1 MLQDNRLNASN
12 RTNLAGA
19 EYSSPA
25 ELLDSFVHFL
35 RQQYLIVLVTSLL
48 TISLGVIYLIAARP
62 SYTAVATMLIDTRK
76 TQFLQQQPSYGDAQV
91 DSASIES
98 QIRLLQSDDVALAV
112 IKNLQLA
119 DDPEF
124 IGKNSGANAYDRMR
138 TALTALKS
146 RLEVRRDA
154 ISYIIE
160 VRFRSHD
167 AKKAAS
173 IANALVDAYI
183 VDQLDAKY
191 QSTLRASNW
200 LEGRIR
206 DLRDKASAA
215 EQAVV
220 NYQRDHNI
228 VVVDNSLTNHSVVD
242 PAGKTAS
249 EQRVSELNSQLLI
262 ARENL
267 AEARAKLDRI
277 QSVLTSESAGAVDTT
292 VADALNNDV
301 ISKLRTQYL
310 DLSSKEHDWAARYG
324 ENHLAVV
331 NLRNQ
336 MAEINAAIVDQV
348 KQIAGT
354 YKSNFEIAKQ
364 HAEDAQKAYD
374 ESVAQA
380 EQNNQSKVVLN
391 DLVSEAKTYRD
402 LYENFLQRYM
412 ESVQEQ
418 SFPITEARLIS
429 PALPP
434 LTKSSPKTL
443 LTLVICAAVGIILGL
458 AIGVLRDLWDRV
470 FRTTE
475 QAEKIL
481 HVPCVAL
488 VPGLKVSSPA
498 PLAAGRSELDADW
511 LPRGKMPSRPLTESI
526 GEPTPGNAGCSTGLA
541 GGNGATCA
549 AAVDSADLA
558 GGGAPSASEAADL
571 PKPAAGET
579 GAPFAAA
586 IDSLKL
592 VTSMVSSAT
601 KAAVKPQLT
610 ATAGGAAP
618 GAVGNSSEPSSIALS
633 VNEAAG
639 LPKLATGDTGAS
651 STADIDSP
659 NPASGLASSANDET
673 AFRPRPADPAEAVA
687 SAAIGNSAALPS
699 SIASSV
705 NDAATLPHRENVLI
719 GPTNSVDDPQNAS
732 HDNSPRILVHDENV
746 LWTTVDSPFSRYA
759 ESLRV
764 LKVAVDLSKIVRSN
778 NVIAFTSALPHEG
791 KSTLA
796 AGLALMIAQAGGSAV
811 LVDCD
816 LRNPSL
822 SQTLAPSAT
831 AGFIEVVS
839 DMAAI
844 DDVLWRSD
852 PKINLSFLPTVL
864 KSRVAHT
871 SEILAS
877 AATNKL
883 FEKLRKRYEYIIVDL
898 SPLAPVVDVR
908 TTSHFVDSYVC
919 VIEWGRTKIDVVRK
933 ALADAPAVYQ
943 NLIGTVLNKADIT
956 KLSRYDAHRSKY
968 YYNKHYSRYGYV
980 D

>member
-1 MLQDNRLNASN
+1 MLQDNRPIASN
-12 RTNLAGA
+12 RTNLGA
-19 EYSSPA
+19 AEFSSPA

-35 RQQYLIVLVTSLL
+35 RQQYLIILVTSLL
-48 TISLGVIYLIAARP
+48 TISLGGIYLIAARP

-76 TQFLQQQPSYGDAQV
+76 AQFLQQQPSYSDAQV
-91 DSASIES
+91 DSASIET
-98 QIRLLQSDDVALAV
+98 QLRVLQSDDVALAV
-112 IKNLQLA
+112 IKKLQLT

-124 IGKNSGANAYDRMR
+124 IGTASNSGSAYDRMR
-138 TALTALKS
+138 TALTSLKS

-154 ISYIIE
+154 LSYIIE
-160 VRFRSHD
+160 VRFHSHD
-167 AKKAAS
+167 AEKATR
-173 IANALVDAYI
+173 IANAIVDAYI

-200 LEGRIR
+200 LEDRIR

-220 NYQRDHNI
+220 DYQRDHNI
-228 VVVDNSLTNHSVVD
+228 VVVDNSLANHNVAD

-249 EQRVSELNSQLLI
+249 EQRVGELNSQLLV
-262 ARENL
+262 ARERV

-277 QSVLTSESAGAVDTT
+277 QAVLTSDSAGAIDTT
-292 VADALNNDV
+292 VADALSNDV
-301 ISKLRTQYL
+301 VSKLRSQYL

-324 ENHLAVV
+324 NDHLAVV

-354 YKSNFEIAKQ
+354 YKSNFEIEKQ
-364 HAEDAQKAYD
+364 HADEAQKAYD
-374 ESVAQA
+374 EAVAQA

-391 DLVSEAKTYRD
+391 DLVSKAKTYRD

-429 PALPP
+429 PALRP
-434 LTKSSPKTL
+434 LAKSSPKTL
-443 LTLVICAAVGIILGL
+443 LTLVICAAAGIILGL
-458 AIGVLRDLWDRV
+458 AIGVFRDLWDRV

-481 HVPCVAL
+481 QVPCIAL
-488 VPGLKVSSPA
+488 VPRLKVASPA
-498 PLAAGRSELDADW
+498 LSAAEQLEVDPEFALSGTMAGPPITASIDGWLPDDVGSAGRPAAG
-511 LPRGKMPSRPLTESI
+511 
-526 GEPTPGNAGCSTGLA
+526 
-541 GGNGATCA
+541 NGSACA
-549 AAVDSADLA
+549 NGAVDSPNLA
-558 GGGAPSASEAADL
+558 SSIAASPSEAADL
-571 PKPAAGET
+571 PTPAAGGGSAATDVAVEESNLARTAASANEVADLSKPVAGGNGTAAAVAVAPPNLASSIAASSNKAADPAKPAAGGNGT
-579 GAPFAAA
+579 AAAVAVAPPNLASSIAASSDAAARSDAASNGAA
-586 IDSLKL
+586 ID
-592 VTSMVSSAT
+592 
-601 KAAVKPQLT
+601 
-610 ATAGGAAP
+610 
-618 GAVGNSSEPSSIALS
+618 
-633 VNEAAG
+633 
-639 LPKLATGDTGAS
+639 
-651 STADIDSP
+651 
-659 NPASGLASSANDET
+659 
-673 AFRPRPADPAEAVA
+673 
-687 SAAIGNSAALPS
+687 
-699 SIASSV
+699 
-705 NDAATLPHRENVLI
+705 DAANLPQSEKDRASPPN
-719 GPTNSVDDPQNAS
+719 NADDHSSPAQD
-732 HDNSPRILVHDENV
+732 DNPRTLVHDENV
-746 LWTTVDSPFSRYA
+746 LWTTVDSPFSRYT

-764 LKVAVDLSKIVRSN
+764 LKVAVDLREIVRSN
-778 NVIAFTSALPHEG
+778 KVIAFTSSLPNEG

-796 AGLALMIAQAGGSAV
+796 AGLALMIAQAGGRAI

-839 DMAAI
+839 DKATI

-877 AATNKL
+877 AATRKL
-883 FEKLRKRYEYIIVDL
+883 FDELRKRYEYIIVDL

-908 TTSHFVDSYVC
+908 TTAHFVDSYVC

-933 ALADAPAVYQ
+933 ALADAPGVYQ
-943 NLIGTVLNKADIT
+943 NLIGTVLNKADIN
-956 KLSRYDAHRSKY
+956 KLSRYDAHRGDY
-968 YYNKHYSRYGYV
+968 YYNKHYARYGYV

>member
-1 MLQDNRLNASN
+1 MLQDNRPIASN
-12 RTNLAGA
+12 RTNLGA
-19 EYSSPA
+19 AEFSSPA

-35 RQQYLIVLVTSLL
+35 RQQYLIILVTSLL
-48 TISLGVIYLIAARP
+48 TISLGGIYLIAARP

-76 TQFLQQQPSYGDAQV
+76 AQFLQQQPSYSDAQV
-91 DSASIES
+91 DSASIET
-98 QIRLLQSDDVALAV
+98 QLRVLQSDDVALAV
-112 IKNLQLA
+112 IKKLQLT

-124 IGKNSGANAYDRMR
+124 IGTASNSGSAYDRMR

-154 ISYIIE
+154 LSYIIE
-160 VRFRSHD
+160 VRFHSHD
-167 AKKAAS
+167 AEKATR
-173 IANALVDAYI
+173 IANAIVDAYI

-200 LEGRIR
+200 LEDRIR

-220 NYQRDHNI
+220 DYQRDHNI
-228 VVVDNSLTNHSVVD
+228 VVVDNSLANHNVAD

-249 EQRVSELNSQLLI
+249 EQRVGELNSQLLV
-262 ARENL
+262 ARERV

-277 QSVLTSESAGAVDTT
+277 QAVLTSDSAGAIDTT
-292 VADALNNDV
+292 VADALSNDV
-301 ISKLRTQYL
+301 VSKLRSQYL

-324 ENHLAVV
+324 NDHLAVV

-354 YKSNFEIAKQ
+354 YKSNFEIEKQ
-364 HAEDAQKAYD
+364 HADEAQKAYD
-374 ESVAQA
+374 EAVAQA

-391 DLVSEAKTYRD
+391 DLVSKAKTYRD

-429 PALPP
+429 PALRP
-434 LTKSSPKTL
+434 LAKSSPKTL
-443 LTLVICAAVGIILGL
+443 LTLVICAAAGIILGL
-458 AIGVLRDLWDRV
+458 AIGVFRDLWDRV

-481 HVPCVAL
+481 QVPCIAL
-488 VPGLKVSSPA
+488 VPRLKVASPA
-498 PLAAGRSELDADW
+498 LSAAEQLEVDPEFALSGTMAGPPITASIDGWLPDDVGSAGRPAAG
-511 LPRGKMPSRPLTESI
+511 
-526 GEPTPGNAGCSTGLA
+526 
-541 GGNGATCA
+541 NGSACA
-549 AAVDSADLA
+549 NGAVDSPNLA
-558 GGGAPSASEAADL
+558 SSIAASPSEAADL
-571 PKPAAGET
+571 PTPAAGGGSAATDVAVEESNLART
-579 GAPFAAA
+579 AASANEVADLSKPVAGGNGTAAAVAVAPPNLASSIAASSDAAARSDAASNGAA
-586 IDSLKL
+586 ID
-592 VTSMVSSAT
+592 
-601 KAAVKPQLT
+601 
-610 ATAGGAAP
+610 
-618 GAVGNSSEPSSIALS
+618 
-633 VNEAAG
+633 
-639 LPKLATGDTGAS
+639 
-651 STADIDSP
+651 
-659 NPASGLASSANDET
+659 
-673 AFRPRPADPAEAVA
+673 
-687 SAAIGNSAALPS
+687 
-699 SIASSV
+699 
-705 NDAATLPHRENVLI
+705 DAANLPQSEKDRASPPN
-719 GPTNSVDDPQNAS
+719 NADDHSSPAQD
-732 HDNSPRILVHDENV
+732 DNPRTLVHDENV
-746 LWTTVDSPFSRYA
+746 LWTTVDSPFSRYT

-764 LKVAVDLSKIVRSN
+764 LKVAVDLREIVRSN
-778 NVIAFTSALPHEG
+778 KVIAFTSSLPNEG

-796 AGLALMIAQAGGSAV
+796 AGLALMIAQAGGRAI

-839 DMAAI
+839 DKATI

-877 AATNKL
+877 AATRKL
-883 FEKLRKRYEYIIVDL
+883 FDELRKRYEYIIVDL

-908 TTSHFVDSYVC
+908 TTAHFVDSYVC

-933 ALADAPAVYQ
+933 ALADAPGVYQ
-943 NLIGTVLNKADIT
+943 NLIGTVLNKADIN
-956 KLSRYDAHRSKY
+956 KLSRYDAHRGDY
-968 YYNKHYSRYGYV
+968 YYNKHYARYGYV

>member
-1 MLQDNRLNASN
+1 MLQDNRPNASN

-25 ELLDSFVHFL
+25 DLLDSFVHFL
-35 RQQYLIVLVTSLL
+35 RQQYLIILVTSLL

-62 SYTAVATMLIDTRK
+62 SYTAVATMLIDARK
-76 TQFLQQQPSYGDAQV
+76 TQFLQQQPSYSDAQV
-91 DSASIES
+91 DSATIQSE
-98 QIRLLQSDDVALAV
+98 IRVLQSDDVALAV
-112 IKNLQLA
+112 IKNLQLT

-124 IGKNSGANAYDRMR
+124 IGKNSSATAYDRMR
-138 TALTALKS
+138 TALAALKS
-146 RLEVRRDA
+146 RLEVTRDA

-160 VRFRSHD
+160 VRFRSYD
-167 AKKAAS
+167 PQKAAR
-173 IANALVDAYI
+173 IANAIVDAYI

-206 DLRDKASAA
+206 DLRDQASGA

-220 NYQRDHNI
+220 DYQRDHNI

-249 EQRVSELNSQLLI
+249 EQRVGELNSQLLI
-262 ARENL
+262 AREKV

-277 QSVLTSESAGAVDTT
+277 QSVLTSDSAGAVDTT

-324 ENHLAVV
+324 QDHLAVV

-364 HAEDAQKAYD
+364 HAEEAQKAYD
-374 ESVAQA
+374 EAVAQA

-391 DLVSEAKTYRD
+391 DLVSKAKTYRD

-418 SFPITEARLIS
+418 SFPITQARLIS

-458 AIGVLRDLWDRV
+458 AIGIFRDLWDRV

-481 HVPCVAL
+481 QVPCVAL
-488 VPGLKVSSPA
+488 VPRLKVANPE
-498 PLAAGRSELDADW
+498 LLEAGRSELDADW
-511 LPRGKMPSRPLTESI
+511 LLNCEMPSPSLTESV
-526 GEPTPGNAGCSTGLA
+526 GATAPDDAGRPTGLA
-541 GGNGATCA
+541 GGNNSATSTV
-549 AAVDSADLA
+549 AVDLPNLASGIASSAD
-558 GGGAPSASEAADL
+558 EAADV
-571 PKPAAGET
+571 PK
-579 GAPFAAA
+579 F
-586 IDSLKL
+586 
-592 VTSMVSSAT
+592 
-601 KAAVKPQLT
+601 
-610 ATAGGAAP
+610 
-618 GAVGNSSEPSSIALS
+618 
-633 VNEAAG
+633 EA
-639 LPKLATGDTGAS
+639 GDTGAS
-651 STADIDSP
+651 SAAAIDSP
-659 NPASGLASSANDET
+659 DLASGIASSANEAAELPKLAAGDTGVAPT
-673 AFRPRPADPAEAVA
+673 AVIDSLNLASMGSSATEAAISPQLMAPADGAA
-687 SAAIGNSAALPS
+687 SATVGNSADLPKSIAASVNEATVPPQLTASAGAAAVGS
-699 SIASSV
+699 SATLASGIASSV
-705 NDAATLPHRENVLI
+705 NDAATLPHRVN
-719 GPTNSVDDPQNAS
+719 GPTGSTNSVEGPQNPS
-732 HDNSPRILVHDENV
+732 HDNNPRTLVHDKNV
-746 LWTTVDSPFSRYA
+746 LWTTVDSPFSRYT

-764 LKVAVDLSKIVRSN
+764 LKVAVDLSRIVRSN

-796 AGLALMIAQAGGSAV
+796 AGLALMIAQAGGCAV

-839 DMAAI
+839 DSAAI

-852 PKINLSFLPTVL
+852 PTINLSFLPTVL

-883 FEKLRKRYEYIIVDL
+883 FEKLRKRYEYVIVDL

-933 ALADAPAVYQ
+933 ALADAPGVYQ

-956 KLSRYDAHRSKY
+956 KLSRYDAHRGEY
-968 YYNKHYSRYGYV
+968 YYNKHYARYGYV

>member
-1 MLQDNRLNASN
+1 MLQDNRPIASN
-12 RTNLAGA
+12 RTNLGA
-19 EYSSPA
+19 AEFSSPA

-35 RQQYLIVLVTSLL
+35 RQQYLIILVTSLL
-48 TISLGVIYLIAARP
+48 TISLGGIYLIAARP

-76 TQFLQQQPSYGDAQV
+76 MQFLQQQPSYSDAQV

-98 QIRLLQSDDVALAV
+98 QLRVLQSDDVALAV
-112 IKNLQLA
+112 IKKLQLT

-124 IGKNSGANAYDRMR
+124 IGTASNSGSAYDRMR

-146 RLEVRRDA
+146 RLAVRRDA
-154 ISYIIE
+154 LSYIIE
-160 VRFRSHD
+160 VRFQSHD
-167 AKKAAS
+167 AEKAAS
-173 IANALVDAYI
+173 IANAIVDAYI

-200 LEGRIR
+200 LEDRIR

-220 NYQRDHNI
+220 DYQRDHNI
-228 VVVDNSLTNHSVVD
+228 VVVDNSLANHNVVD

-249 EQRVSELNSQLLI
+249 EQRVGELNSQLLV
-262 ARENL
+262 ARERV

-277 QSVLTSESAGAVDTT
+277 QAVLTSDSAGAIDTT

-301 ISKLRTQYL
+301 VSKLRSQYL

-324 ENHLAVV
+324 NDHLAVV

-354 YKSNFEIAKQ
+354 YKSNFEIEKQ
-364 HAEDAQKAYD
+364 HADEAQKAYD
-374 ESVAQA
+374 EAVAQT

-391 DLVSEAKTYRD
+391 DLVSQAKTYRD

-429 PALPP
+429 PALRP
-434 LTKSSPKTL
+434 LAKSSPKTL
-443 LTLVICAAVGIILGL
+443 LTLVICAAAGIILGL
-458 AIGVLRDLWDRV
+458 AIGVFRDLWDRV

-481 HVPCVAL
+481 QVPCIAL
-488 VPGLKVSSPA
+488 VPRLKVASPA
-498 PLAAGRSELDADW
+498 LSAAKQLEVDPQFAPSGAMAGPPITASIGGWLPDDVGSAGRPAAGNGSACANGAVNLPNLASSIAASPNEAAD
-511 LPRGKMPSRPLTESI
+511 L
-526 GEPTPGNAGCSTGLA
+526 PTPAAGLGSAATDVAVDGPNLASTAASSNELADLSKPVAGGGAAADVAIDAPDLASTAASSNKAADPAKPAA
-541 GGNGATCA
+541 GGNGAA
-549 AAVDSADLA
+549 AAVAVDPPNLA
-558 GGGAPSASEAADL
+558 SSIAASSDDAARTV
-571 PKPAAGET
+571 AASNRAASNG
-579 GAPFAAA
+579 AA
-586 IDSLKL
+586 IDD
-592 VTSMVSSAT
+592 
-601 KAAVKPQLT
+601 AANLPQ
-610 ATAGGAAP
+610 
-618 GAVGNSSEPSSIALS
+618 SE
-633 VNEAAG
+633 
-639 LPKLATGDTGAS
+639 KD
-651 STADIDSP
+651 
-659 NPASGLASSANDET
+659 PASPPNNADDHSSPAQDDN
-673 AFRPRPADPAEAVA
+673 PR
-687 SAAIGNSAALPS
+687 
-699 SIASSV
+699 
-705 NDAATLPHRENVLI
+705 T
-719 GPTNSVDDPQNAS
+719 
-732 HDNSPRILVHDENV
+732 LVHDENV
-746 LWTTVDSPFSRYA
+746 LWTTVDSPFSRYT

-764 LKVAVDLSKIVRSN
+764 LKVAVDLREIVRSN
-778 NVIAFTSALPHEG
+778 KVIAFTSSLPNEG

-796 AGLALMIAQAGGSAV
+796 AGLALMIAQGGGRAI

-839 DMAAI
+839 DKATI

-877 AATNKL
+877 AATRKL
-883 FEKLRKRYEYIIVDL
+883 FDELRKRYEYIIVDL

-908 TTSHFVDSYVC
+908 TTAHFVDSYVC

-933 ALADAPAVYQ
+933 ALADAPGVYQ

-956 KLSRYDAHRSKY
+956 KLSRYDAHRGDY
-968 YYNKHYSRYGYV
+968 YYNKHYVRYGYV

>member
-1 MLQDNRLNASN
+1 MLQDNRPIASN
-12 RTNLAGA
+12 RTHLDAA
-19 EYSSPA
+19 EFSSPA
-25 ELLDSFVHFL
+25 DLLDSFVHFL
-35 RQQYLIVLVTSLL
+35 RQQYLIILVTSLL
-48 TISLGVIYLIAARP
+48 TISLGGIYLIAARP

-76 TQFLQQQPSYGDAQV
+76 TQFLQQQPSYSDAQV

-98 QIRLLQSDDVALAV
+98 QLRVLQSDDVALAV
-112 IKNLQLA
+112 IKKLQLT

-124 IGKNSGANAYDRMR
+124 IGTASDSSSAYDRMR

-154 ISYIIE
+154 LSYIIE
-160 VRFRSHD
+160 VRFHSHD
-167 AKKAAS
+167 AEKAAR
-173 IANALVDAYI
+173 IANAIVDAYI

-200 LEGRIR
+200 LEDRIR

-220 NYQRDHNI
+220 DYQRDHNI
-228 VVVDNSLTNHSVVD
+228 VVVDNSLANHNVVD

-249 EQRVSELNSQLLI
+249 EQRVSELNSQLLV
-262 ARENL
+262 ARERV

-277 QSVLTSESAGAVDTT
+277 QAVLTSDSAGAIDTT

-301 ISKLRTQYL
+301 VSKLRSQYL

-324 ENHLAVV
+324 NDHLAVV

-354 YKSNFEIAKQ
+354 YKSNFEIEKQ
-364 HAEDAQKAYD
+364 HADEAQKAYD
-374 ESVAQA
+374 EAVAQA

-391 DLVSEAKTYRD
+391 DLVSKAKTYRD

-429 PALPP
+429 PALRP
-434 LTKSSPKTL
+434 LVKSSPKTL
-443 LTLVICAAVGIILGL
+443 LTLVICAAAGIILGL
-458 AIGVLRDLWDRV
+458 AIGVFRDLWDRV

-475 QAEKIL
+475 QAEKL
-481 HVPCVAL
+481 LQVPCIAL
-488 VPGLKVSSPA
+488 VPRLKVASPA
-498 PLAAGRSELDADW
+498 LSAAKQLEVDQEFALSGTMAGPPITASIGGWPPDDVGSAGRPAAGYGSA
-511 LPRGKMPSRPLTESI
+511 
-526 GEPTPGNAGCSTGLA
+526 
-541 GGNGATCA
+541 CA
-549 AAVDSADLA
+549 EGAVDSPTLA
-558 GGGAPSASEAADL
+558 SSIAALPSEAADL
-571 PKPAAGET
+571 PTPAAGGGSATTDVAVDALNLASTAASPNKAADPAKPAAGGN
-579 GAPFAAA
+579 GAAAAVAVDAPNLASGVGASSDAATHSDAASNGATSKGAA
-586 IDSLKL
+586 IDD
-592 VTSMVSSAT
+592 
-601 KAAVKPQLT
+601 AANLPQ
-610 ATAGGAAP
+610 
-618 GAVGNSSEPSSIALS
+618 SE
-633 VNEAAG
+633 
-639 LPKLATGDTGAS
+639 KDRAS
-651 STADIDSP
+651 PP
-659 NPASGLASSANDET
+659 NNANDHSSPAQEDN
-673 AFRPRPADPAEAVA
+673 PR
-687 SAAIGNSAALPS
+687 
-699 SIASSV
+699 
-705 NDAATLPHRENVLI
+705 T
-719 GPTNSVDDPQNAS
+719 
-732 HDNSPRILVHDENV
+732 LVHDENV
-746 LWTTVDSPFSRYA
+746 LWTTVDSPFSRYT

-764 LKVAVDLSKIVRSN
+764 LKVAVDLREIVRSN
-778 NVIAFTSALPHEG
+778 KVIAFTSSLPNEG

-796 AGLALMIAQAGGSAV
+796 AGLALMIAQAGARAI

-831 AGFIEVVS
+831 VGFIEVVS
-839 DMAAI
+839 DKATI
-844 DDVLWRSD
+844 DDVLWQSD

-877 AATNKL
+877 AATKKL
-883 FEKLRKRYEYIIVDL
+883 FDELRKRYEYIIVDL

-908 TTSHFVDSYVC
+908 TTAHFVDSYVC

-933 ALADAPAVYQ
+933 ALADAPGVYQ

-956 KLSRYDAHRSKY
+956 KLSRYDAHRGDY
-968 YYNKHYSRYGYV
+968 YYNKHYARYGYV

>member
-1 MLQDNRLNASN
+1 MLQDNRPIASN
-12 RTNLAGA
+12 RTHLDAA
-19 EYSSPA
+19 EFSSPA
-25 ELLDSFVHFL
+25 DLLDSFVHFL
-35 RQQYLIVLVTSLL
+35 RQQYLIILVTSLL
-48 TISLGVIYLIAARP
+48 TISLGGIYLIAARP

-76 TQFLQQQPSYGDAQV
+76 TQFLQQQPSYSDAQV

-98 QIRLLQSDDVALAV
+98 QLRVLQSDDVALAV
-112 IKNLQLA
+112 IKKLQLT

-124 IGKNSGANAYDRMR
+124 IGTASDSGSAYDRMR
-138 TALTALKS
+138 SALTALKS

-154 ISYIIE
+154 LSYIIE
-160 VRFRSHD
+160 VRFLSHD
-167 AKKAAS
+167 AEKAAR
-173 IANALVDAYI
+173 IANAIVDAYI

-200 LEGRIR
+200 LEDRIR

-220 NYQRDHNI
+220 DYQRDHNI
-228 VVVDNSLTNHSVVD
+228 VVVDNSLANHNVVD

-249 EQRVSELNSQLLI
+249 EQRVGELNSQLLV
-262 ARENL
+262 ARERV

-277 QSVLTSESAGAVDTT
+277 QAVLTSDSAGAIDTT

-301 ISKLRTQYL
+301 VSKLRSQYL

-324 ENHLAVV
+324 NDHLAVV

-354 YKSNFEIAKQ
+354 YKSNFEIEKQ
-364 HAEDAQKAYD
+364 HADEAQKSYD
-374 ESVAQA
+374 EAVAQA

-391 DLVSEAKTYRD
+391 DLVSKAKTYRD

-429 PALPP
+429 PALRP
-434 LTKSSPKTL
+434 LAKSSPKTL
-443 LTLVICAAVGIILGL
+443 LTLVICAAAGIILGL
-458 AIGVLRDLWDRV
+458 AIGVFRDLWDRV

-475 QAEKIL
+475 QAEKL
-481 HVPCVAL
+481 LQVPCIAL
-488 VPGLKVSSPA
+488 VPRLKVASPA
-498 PLAAGRSELDADW
+498 LSAAKQLEVDQEFALTGTMAGPPITASIGGWPPDDVGSAGRPAAGDGSACAEGAVDSPNLASSIAASPGEAAD
-511 LPRGKMPSRPLTESI
+511 L
-526 GEPTPGNAGCSTGLA
+526 PTPAAGGGSATTDVAVDALNLASTAASSNKAADPAKPAA
-541 GGNGATCA
+541 GGNGAA
-549 AAVDSADLA
+549 AAVAVDAPDLA
-558 GGGAPSASEAADL
+558 SGVGASSDAAARSDAASN
-571 PKPAAGET
+571 
-579 GAPFAAA
+579 GATSNGAA
-586 IDSLKL
+586 IDD
-592 VTSMVSSAT
+592 
-601 KAAVKPQLT
+601 AANLPQ
-610 ATAGGAAP
+610 
-618 GAVGNSSEPSSIALS
+618 SE
-633 VNEAAG
+633 
-639 LPKLATGDTGAS
+639 KDRAS
-651 STADIDSP
+651 PP
-659 NPASGLASSANDET
+659 NNANDHSSP
-673 AFRPRPADPAEAVA
+673 AQDDNPR
-687 SAAIGNSAALPS
+687 
-699 SIASSV
+699 
-705 NDAATLPHRENVLI
+705 T
-719 GPTNSVDDPQNAS
+719 
-732 HDNSPRILVHDENV
+732 LVHDENV
-746 LWTTVDSPFSRYA
+746 LWTTVDSPFSRYT

-764 LKVAVDLSKIVRSN
+764 LKVAVDLREIVRSN
-778 NVIAFTSALPHEG
+778 KVIAFTSSLPNEG

-796 AGLALMIAQAGGSAV
+796 AGLALMIAQAGARAI

-839 DMAAI
+839 DKATI
-844 DDVLWRSD
+844 DDVLWQSD

-877 AATNKL
+877 AATKKL
-883 FEKLRKRYEYIIVDL
+883 FDELRKRYEYIIVDL

-908 TTSHFVDSYVC
+908 TTAHFVDSYVC

-933 ALADAPAVYQ
+933 ALADAPGVYQ

-956 KLSRYDAHRSKY
+956 KLSRYDAHRGDY
-968 YYNKHYSRYGYV
+968 YYNKHYARYGYV